1 MGVNSISAT
10 EDDYLKQRVLLE
22 TQALAKYS
30 DNNTVMNS
38 SAFGSACQTP
48 TMGQSLT
55 APVCVALTHFSY
67 KDEHL
72 V

>member
-30 DNNTVMNS
+30 NTTVMNS

-55 APVCVALTHFSY
+55 APVCEALTRFSY